1 MNAKDLLRA
10 MSDIDP
16 KYVRE
21 AQPWAAPVKKLTH
34 PVWAAAAAL
43 VLCLGLGA
51 GAALLLSPPQAQ
63 PIPAASGEREPA
75 LAFEQLAM
83 GEEKI
88 VPFAGT

>member
-43 VLCLGLGA
+43 VLCLGWGQGRPAPLPAPSPAHPRCLRG
-51 GAALLLSPPQAQ
+51 GRQSLLPHPGGGRFPGDL
-63 PIPAASGEREPA
+63 
-75 LAFEQLAM
+75 
-83 GEEKI
+83 
-88 VPFAGT
+88 